1 MRSTDA
7 AMRLSASE
15 YGVMSHTTRFQV
27 GLYLLAGTL
36 AGLSGSVA
44 AGTGRLAEVEVYDR
58 TSGQVLPVYWHQ
70 GRHHI
75 AGQPGHE
82 YEVRIRSRDGSRL
95 LAVTSVDGVNVI
107 TGQTASPTQSGY
119 VIEPYGNQGVAG
131 WRKNMER
138 TAAFYFTALPDSYA
152 ARTGR
157 PDDVG
162 VIGVALFRE
171 SRPQPRP
178 WRDDAIAAGSPREQ
192 AAQGAPRASRAERAA
207 GEPSLS
213 SAPEAQSKLGTGH
226 GRSEWSNARYT
237 TFQRRSDRP
246 DEVVTLYYDSY
257 RNLVAQGIAPA
268 DRRWHGRHPQAFP
281 GGFVPDP

>member
-1 MRSTDA
+1 MSRI
-7 AMRLSASE
+7 ASVLGCV
-15 YGVMSHTTRFQV
+15 GVAV
-27 GLYLLAGTL
+27 AL
-36 AGLSGSVA
+36 A
-44 AGTGRLAEVEVYDR
+44 AGFATTTHASAGRLADIEVYDR
-58 TSGQVLPVYWHQ
+58 TTGRILPVYRHQ
-70 GRHHI
+70 GRHHV

-107 TGQTASPTQSGY
+107 TGQTASPAQSGY
-119 VIEPYGNQGVAG
+119 VIEPYASQGIAG

-138 TAAFYFTALPDSYA
+138 TAAFYFAALPDSYA

-171 SRPQPRP
+171 HRPRPQP
-178 WRDDAIAAGSPREQ
+178 WRDDQIAGNSERERAAESTSPP
-192 AAQGAPRASRAERAA
+192 APASRAERRS
-207 GEPSLS
+207 GSDS
-213 SAPEAQSKLGTGH
+213 YSALPEVQQKLGTGH

-237 TFQRRSDRP
+237 SFQRRSDRP
-246 DEVVTLYYDSY
+246 DEVITIYYDSY

-268 DRRWHGRHPQAFP
+268 QRHLSERHPQAFP
-281 GGFVPDP
+281 GGFAPDP

>member
-1 MRSTDA
+1 MFGSR
-7 AMRLSASE
+7 MML
-15 YGVMSHTTRFQV
+15 V
-27 GLYLLAGTL
+27 GLIALG
-36 AGLSGSVA
+36 GLSPLQAS
-44 AGTGRLAEVEVYDR
+44 TGRLAEVEVYDR

-70 GRHHI
+70 GRHHV

-107 TGQTASPTQSGY
+107 TGQTASPAQSGY
-119 VIEPYGNQGVAG
+119 VIDPYASQGIAG
-131 WRKNMER
+131 WRKSMER

-171 SRPQPRP
+171 ARPQPRL
-178 WRDDAIAAGSPREQ
+178 WRDDEIAAGSSRER
-192 AAQGAPRASRAERAA
+192 APHGAPPASRAERSA
-207 GEPSLS
+207 GDESLS
-213 SAPEAQSKLGTGH
+213 SAPQAEQKLGTGH
-226 GRSEWSNARYT
+226 GRSEWSSARHT
-237 TFQRRSDRP
+237 SFQRRSGRP
-246 DEVVTLYYDSY
+246 DEVITIYYDSY

-268 DRRWHGRHPQAFP
+268 DRHWGGRQPRAFP